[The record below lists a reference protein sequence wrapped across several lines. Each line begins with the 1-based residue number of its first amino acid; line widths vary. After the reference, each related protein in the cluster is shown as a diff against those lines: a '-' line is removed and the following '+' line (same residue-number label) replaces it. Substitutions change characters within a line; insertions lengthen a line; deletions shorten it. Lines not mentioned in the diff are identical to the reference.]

1 MQRLQR
7 HSHGAVRVIVNLAMA
22 GVALFW
28 PAWQPELE
36 AQSYISL
43 ERCREAQAVSENPN
57 RAVGDLTRSL
67 VQCFDDVLQAIDVL
81 AQEANAERMEFV
93 APLLDVYRELRI
105 ETVTVMGQLP
115 DVARRR
121 DVRQFEE
128 ATIIGSRIL
137 EEAIVSETLLNAP
150 STLVPV
156 QEKQDKEK
164 VIADSIK
171 EFVRKLIA
179 KLPAPAETF
188 ADIVLGKE
196 GVVNEL
202 ISLFRGK

>member
-1 MQRLQR
+1 MRSLQR
-7 HSHGAVRVIVNLAMA
+7 QSHRVFRVIVSAA
-22 GVALFW
+22 AVALLW
-28 PAWQPELE
+28 PAWQAELE

-43 ERCREAQAVSENPN
+43 ERCKEAQAVAENPN
-57 RAVGDLTRSL
+57 RAVGELTREL
-67 VQCFDDVLQAIDVL
+67 VRCFDDVLQAIDVL
-81 AQEANAERMEFV
+81 AQEANADRMEFV
-93 APLLDVYRELRI
+93 APLLEVYRELRV
-105 ETVTVMGQLP
+105 ETVTVMQQLP
-115 DVARRR
+115 ELARRR

-137 EEAIVSETLLNAP
+137 QEAIASETLLNAP
-150 STLVPV
+150 PTLVPV